1 MRKVMVVLVAT
12 TVVLAASAVP
22 SQADG
27 WHGHPG
33 WHGGWHPGWHGPRV
47 FVRGPLFWGPRF
59 VVGPPVYVAPPI
71 YYAPDPVAVQ
81 QPPVYVQPPQYWYY
95 CQNPA
100 GYYPSVPQCPGG
112 WMQVA
117 PQSQ

>member
-1 MRKVMVVLVAT
+1 MALVVAT
-12 TVVLAASAVP
+12 VVVLAASVVP

-27 WHGHPG
+27 WHGG
-33 WHGGWHPGWHGPRV
+33 WHHAGFGPRV
-47 FVRGPLFWGPRF
+47 FIGAPLFWGPRF
-59 VVGPPVYVAPPI
+59 VVDLPAYFAPPVYYAPP
-71 YYAPDPVAVQ
+71 PVVVE
-81 QPPVYVQPPQYWYY
+81 PPAAHVQPQQYWYY
-95 CQNPA
+95 CQNPP